1 MARYIATDANGNY
14 VNLIEIDVKQIDEY
28 QNLTGLTLELSP
40 TPDESPDP
48 DTMESALNTLGV
60 VTRE

>member
-1 MARYIATDANGNY
+1 MARYIATDANGDY
-14 VNLIEIDVKQIDEY
+14 VNLIEIDEKQIDEY
-28 QNLTGLTLELSP
+28 QNLTGLILELSP

-48 DTMESALNTLGV
+48 DIMESALNTLGV

>member
-1 MARYIATDANGNY
+1 MARYIATDANGDY
-14 VNLIEIDVKQIDEY
+14 VNLIEIDVKQIDE
-28 QNLTGLTLELSP
+28 NLTGLTLELSP